1 MDTFHQT
8 LLRIKSGSQETHQL
22 LKVNQII
29 QKPKEFPTG
38 FLERMCEAYWI
49 LIPIDPDAFEN
60 QRVANIAF
68 VM

>member
-22 LKVNQII
+22 LKVNQ
-29 QKPKEFPTG
+29 KPKEFPTG

-49 LIPIDPDAFEN
+49 LILIDPDAFEN